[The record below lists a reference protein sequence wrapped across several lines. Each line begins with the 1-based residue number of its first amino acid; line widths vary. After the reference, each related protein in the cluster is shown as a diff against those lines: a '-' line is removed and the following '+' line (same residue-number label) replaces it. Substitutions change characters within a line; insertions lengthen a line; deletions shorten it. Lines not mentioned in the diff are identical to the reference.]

1 MQNRH
6 ITIFW
11 IVSWKCGSNGGKR
24 EWWIERKGWPGC
36 MEACCRIWFVW
47 CLRRRLRWWRMS
59 LWTRW
64 WFVTISWISWVNG
77 LLLLFIWSKWCCLF
91 VISILSDCIKRK
103 QHSERW
109 LLPMRYF
116 GIPDS
121 NLQLFIILRIFQWIG
136 CKRTQSRIVC
146 AVILHLQR
154 YEENITVEY
163 PNFDSNYAT
172 SFVGKC
178 FVIPA
183 LRKSYLWMGRW
194 NVFARIALQ
203 AKRVRLRIPS

>member
-1 MQNRH
+1 
-6 ITIFW
+6 
-11 IVSWKCGSNGGKR
+11 
-24 EWWIERKGWPGC
+24 
-36 MEACCRIWFVW
+36 
-47 CLRRRLRWWRMS
+47 
-59 LWTRW
+59 
-64 WFVTISWISWVNG
+64 
-77 LLLLFIWSKWCCLF
+77 
-91 VISILSDCIKRK
+91 
-103 QHSERW
+103 
-109 LLPMRYF
+109 MRYF

-121 NLQLFIILRIFQWIG
+121 NLQLLIILRIFQWIG

-203 AKRVRLRIPS
+203 AKRVCLRIPAWCTERRDQWELVTNHGFCRRWIGSWRARLSLWEADQLSRFQLSQECRRQLELQGEAVHGIGFRSQHMDD

>member
-77 LLLLFIWSKWCCLF
+77 LLLLIWSKWFCLF
-91 VISILSDCIKRK
+91 FRNNHLKRLYK
-103 QHSERW
+103 EKTFTIVAFAHA
-109 LLPMRYF
+109 
-116 GIPDS
+116 
-121 NLQLFIILRIFQWIG
+121 IFWDPRL
-136 CKRTQSRIVC
+136 KPST
-146 AVILHLQR
+146 LN
-154 YEENITVEY
+154 NIT
-163 PNFDSNYAT
+163 N
-172 SFVGKC
+172 
-178 FVIPA
+178 IPMNWVQEDTIKNCMRCNTPFTA
-183 LRKSYLWMGRW
+183 LRRKHHC
-194 NVFARIALQ
+194 
-203 AKRVRLRIPS
+203 RVSKFWFQLCY